1 LVFALGHNAS
11 YVLLLDAEQQ
21 GADAPRS
28 PNDGI
33 TIVELPPASD
43 MADMVAA
50 LTDTD
55 TLSKPARSR
64 SLGKQ
69 GYDMLIKPVA
79 DKIAGKDLLIV
90 PGEALCYLPFELLIE
105 NDKYL
110 VENHRIRYAPS
121 MTALHMLRLWQS
133 QRGKPAQALYAMGDP
148 LYDVKGVAS
157 TLAVRDIQLRE
168 GRTGFAP
175 LKHSGEEVRTIAKL
189 LSAGD
194 VWTGKGAT
202 ESEVRQASASGK
214 LAQYRYVH
222 FATHGILGEQ
232 PALVLSLV
240 GNDGERDEIGVNDG
254 FLRLGEVANLR
265 LNADLVVLSAC
276 RTGQGRLHNGEG
288 VSGLARAFMYAGTR
302 GVLCSLWAV
311 DDRET
316 SNLMVAVYGQLK
328 ADKSAPDALRAAQL
342 EMIKAGKPPLYW
354 APFILIGE

>member
-1 LVFALGHNAS
+1 M
-11 YVLLLDAEQQ
+11 LL
-21 GADAPRS
+21 
-28 PNDGI
+28 
-33 TIVELPPASD
+33 
-43 MADMVAA
+43 
-50 LTDTD
+50 
-55 TLSKPARSR
+55 KP
-64 SLGKQ
+64 
-69 GYDMLIKPVA
+69 IA
-79 DKIAGKDLLIV
+79 DKIQGKDLLIV

-105 NDKYL
+105 DNKYL

-121 MTALHMLRLWQS
+121 MTALHMLRLWQG
-133 QRGKPAQALYAMGDP
+133 QRGKPPAQPLYALGEP
-148 LYDVKGVAS
+148 LYDAQSEAS
-157 TLAVRDIQLRE
+157 TFAVRDVQLRE
-168 GRTGFAP
+168 GRAGFAP
-175 LKHSGEEVRTIAKL
+175 LKHSGEEVRAIAKL
-189 LSAGD
+189 LGSTD
-194 VWTGKGAT
+194 VRTGKDAT
-202 ESEVRQASASGK
+202 ENAVKEASATGK

-254 FLRLGEVANLR
+254 FLRLGEVANLK

-316 SNLMVAVYGQLK
+316 SNLMVSLYGHLK
-328 ADKSAPDALRAAQL
+328 AGKGAPDALRAAQL
-342 EMIKAGKPPLYW
+342 EMIRGGKAPLYW